1 MEGFPAFCAD
11 APNPSDPN
19 VQEQIMWLLYSDGR
33 AVYQSYLK
41 CYCANC
47 AVGCGNK
54 VNTEPAFC
62 QEYLTNER
70 NLLLL
75 TLISAVGPSAINAG
89 LTTVLK
95 VLVEFERK
103 HSSNERDASLARS
116 VFFAQFVNTA
126 LISLIVNADITYYI
140 SALSLLGKDGLGLLT
155 GDFRDLTSRW
165 YMVVGIAFI
174 PTVLTA
180 SLSPNFGQFA
190 KWPATLIKQR
200 IAKTNALTQKE
211 IDEIFAGPS
220 LQLSERYG
228 AMLNITFVIF
238 MYSSGMPILYFFG
251 ILYYSTAYWS
261 DKITL
266 LEVFQRPGSID
277 STLVKLASNFF
288 QVRTFLTTSRGC

>member
-1 MEGFPAFCAD
+1 M
-11 APNPSDPN
+11 
-19 VQEQIMWLLYSDGR
+19 
-33 AVYQSYLK
+33 
-41 CYCANC
+41 
-47 AVGCGNK
+47 
-54 VNTEPAFC
+54 
-62 QEYLTNER
+62 
-70 NLLLL
+70 LL
-75 TLISAVGPSAINAG
+75 TIISAGGPSAINAV

-126 LISLIVNADITYYI
+126 LISLIVNADITYYV
-140 SALSLLGKDGLGLLT
+140 SALSMLGKDGLGLLT

-174 PTVLTA
+174 PTVLTT
-180 SLSPNFGQFA
+180 SLSPNIGQFA
-190 KWPATLIKQR
+190 KWPVTLVQQR

-238 MYSSGMPILYFFG
+238 MYASGMPILYFFG
-251 ILYYSTAYWS
+251 ILYFSTAYWS

-277 STLVKLASNFF
+277 STLVQLASNFF
-288 QVRTFLTTSRGC
+288 QVL